1 MLFNPDAIDKNRL
14 MPNHEGNEA
23 LFEVELIDTTIEADA
38 TQTPQ
43 PAPTVE
49 PELPHP
55 SLPSRLISTPAI
67 TASTSSDLWHL
78 NPLIRNGLLPPSL
91 VIVLFSQKHLKKNH
105 KFLGH

>member
-55 SLPSRLISTPAI
+55 SLPSGLISTPAV
-67 TASTSSDLWHL
+67 TASTSSDLWRL
-78 NPLIRNGLLPPSL
+78 NPLMRNGLLPPSL
-91 VIVLFSQKHLKKNH
+91 VIVLFFPKTPEKKIANY
-105 KFLGH
+105 